1 MRMFWG
7 LCLLALP
14 VFLLIFLE
22 KLVDLHSYRKKL
34 HSKNQVMPFLP
45 YLLVITGI
53 IAFSHLLSVL
63 MKWLLMNSEISNI
76 IIPVLLL
83 SLLCPFFTLLIL
95 YLIERKWIN
104 VTLQETTLIKESYD
118 VNLILSFAFF
128 VLYAAFLVWDFL
140 TFAEIVILPTPKDHY
155 VLTKA
160 DLILYI
166 GTVLFILLFA
176 LIKIISQ
183 KKLVKRDNQIKN

>member
-1 MRMFWG
+1 MEWNWGRFLGFW
-7 LCLLALP
+7 LVYNLP
-14 VFLLIFLE
+14 VYCMIFIY
-22 KLVDLHSYRKKL
+22 KCIDLHSYRKL
-34 HSKNQVMPFLP
+34 HMTNKVCKYLILDLLIIEAAHCLAGCANYMLISLWNDLL
-45 YLLVITGI
+45 YLL
-53 IAFSHLLSVL
+53 FVL
-63 MKWLLMNSEISNI
+63 A
-76 IIPVLLL
+76 PLLL
-83 SLLCPFFTLLIL
+83 ISPMVIL
-95 YLIERKWIN
+95 YLIERKSIN
-104 VTLQETTLIKESYD
+104 GKSTLIKSSYV

-128 VLYAAFLVWDFL
+128 VLYAVFLVWDFL